1 MSLIKKSDVKN
12 HLSNRYR
19 NRNGIHL
26 QPATS
31 QPDATGFSGEQSE
44 RADSNANSTVEEQ
57 GNRPS
62 ASGQGNLPVETGRDS
77 SGLVTTT
84 DSKSAQA

>member
-26 QPATS
+26 QPPVS
-31 QPDATGFSGEQSE
+31 QPDATGFSGEQPE
-44 RADSNANSTVEEQ
+44 RADSSANNTVEDPRN
-57 GNRPS
+57 GLS
-62 ASGQGNLPVETGRDS
+62 ASGQENLPVKPDS
-77 SGLVTTT
+77 SGLVTNTN
-84 DSKSAQA
+84 SKSAQA

>member
-12 HLSNRYR
+12 YLSNR

-26 QPATS
+26 QPPAS

-44 RADSNANSTVEEQ
+44 RADSNANNTVEEPRN
-57 GNRPS
+57 GPS
-62 ASGQGNLPVETGRDS
+62 ASGQENLPVKHDS
-77 SGLVTTT
+77 SGLATTT
-84 DSKSAQA
+84 NSKSAQA

>member
-12 HLSNRYR
+12 HLSNRHR

-26 QPATS
+26 QPPAS

-44 RADSNANSTVEEQ
+44 RADSSATNTVEEQ

-62 ASGQGNLPVETGRDS
+62 ASGLEKPDS
-77 SGLVTTT
+77 SGLVTAA

>member
-12 HLSNRYR
+12 HLVNRYR

-26 QPATS
+26 QRPAS

-44 RADSNANSTVEEQ
+44 RADSNANVTVEEPPN
-57 GNRPS
+57 GSS
-62 ASGQGNLPVETGRDS
+62 ASGLENLPAKRDS
-77 SGLVTTT
+77 SGPVTTT
-84 DSKSAQA
+84 NSKSAQA